1 MADQVFDYT
10 YATNNAAPPGNQQIR
25 LNQTSA
31 AAVTAVYVDDQNVSG
46 ATVRS
51 QLLATTPGSQLTI
64 VSGNNSAVFASYTV
78 SAVTGQSGY
87 VEFTVTYQTGS
98 GTIQNGA
105 CTLELT
111 AAATG
116 TAREVISF
124 VNFRPPPR
132 YDNLPFTQVIIS
144 ESVDGLAPWTQIDTL
159 PLIPVDLDPS
169 QPQLRSFTTEKGTAP
184 DYWYQMVF
192 ADETGDVSQPTIPIQ
207 NTGAS
212 TVGQD
217 LYGTTAELGRILKI
231 TRPTPAQ
238 LTAMDRV
245 LAAASGEVNAEI
257 DRTDALAGWQIQL
270 ATEVTL
276 ERAVEHWQQQEV
288 PYGIWENAVGPVVV
302 GRDTFD
308 RHALKLAPLKQQWG
322 MA

>member
-1 MADQVFDYT
+1 MADLIFDYS
-10 YATNNAAPPGNQQIR
+10 YATNNVAPPGNQQIR

-31 AAVTAVYVDDQNVSG
+31 AAVTAAYVDDQDTTG
-46 ATVRS
+46 ATVRT
-51 QLLATTPGSQLTI
+51 QLLATAPGSHLTI
-64 VSGNNSAVFASYTV
+64 VSGNNPAVFATYTV
-78 SAVTGQSGY
+78 TAATGQTGY
-87 VEFTVTYQTGS
+87 VEFAVTYLSGG
-98 GTIQNGA
+98 GTIQNGG

-111 AAATG
+111 AAEVGAH
-116 TAREVISF
+116 EVISF

-132 YDNLPFTQVIIS
+132 YDNLPFTHLRIE
-144 ESVDGLAPWTQIDTL
+144 ESVDKLVPWTQIDEL

-169 QPQLRSFTTEKGTAP
+169 QPQLRSFTTEKGTALG
-184 DYWYQMVF
+184 YWYRITFQD
-192 ADETGDVSQPTIPIQ
+192 ATGDESPPTIPIQ

-257 DRTDALAGWQIQL
+257 DRVDALAGWQIQL